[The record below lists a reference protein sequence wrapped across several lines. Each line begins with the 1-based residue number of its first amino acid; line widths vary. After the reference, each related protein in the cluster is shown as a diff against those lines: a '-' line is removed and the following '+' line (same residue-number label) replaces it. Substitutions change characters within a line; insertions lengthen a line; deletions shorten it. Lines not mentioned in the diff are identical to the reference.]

1 MKFLFIISVLFFF
14 IFNNSYIQANAN
26 IAFIDVDYILKKSE
40 EGKKILND
48 LNKINSKNL
57 EQFKNEELELSKE
70 QEEIKKLQ
78 NIISFEEYNKKLSS
92 FQNKVDIYNKKKTKI
107 IKSFEETKNKEL
119 SYFFDNLNQ
128 IMNKYMKDNSIII
141 ILDKKTIVMANKKS
155 DISEEILKIV
165 NTNE

>member
-1 MKFLFIISVLFFF
+1 MKLLFIISVLFFF

-78 NIISFEEYNKKLSS
+78 NIISFEEYNKKLTS

-155 DISEEILKIV
+155 DISEEILKII

>member
-14 IFNNSYIQANAN
+14 IFNNSYIQANAT

-78 NIISFEEYNKKLSS
+78 NIISFEEYNKKLTS